1 MMTIGHVLMVSSVA
15 IAGAAFLPFGGGER
29 GRLEV
34 IHELPIAPGSFT
46 FTGKGMLVV
55 SYHQYF
61 EPTVQLEMIDEGG
74 RRGELTEDGKL
85 APNGLTLDSIQ
96 SVQSDGGQIL
106 WLLDNGRRGDALPK
120 LVGWD
125 AKAKE
130 LARVIYLPEPATR
143 AHSFLTDMVVDRAE
157 PYVYLSDPAG
167 GQDAALVVINTD
179 TGVARRVLEGDVSMR
194 AEEGFVLQLEDR
206 PVERRRLDG
215 TISTAHLGV
224 GPIALDRGSEWLYF
238 GPVLGGILYRVR
250 TSDLIDETLDPI
262 SLAGNVERY
271 SAKPVCVGITVDNA
285 GNIYVGDLIAKGI
298 GVIRA
303 RDKGYE
309 MLVQDPRLQ
318 WPCSPCFGPDGRLYV
333 AASQLHLAPF
343 FQGGQDRS
351 RAPFPIFRVRA
362 LGAGVPGR

>member
-1 MMTIGHVLMVSSVA
+1 MTIGRLLGFSSVVV
-15 IAGAAFLPFGGGER
+15 AGAAFLPFVGGER
-29 GRLEV
+29 GKLEV
-34 IHELPIAPGSFT
+34 VYELPIAPASFT
-46 FTGKGMLVV
+46 FTGKGTVVV

-61 EPTVQLEMIDEGG
+61 EPTVQLELLDEGG
-74 RRGELTEDGKL
+74 RRSELAEIGGFVH
-85 APNGLTLDSIQ
+85 NGLTLDSVQ
-96 SVQSDGGQIL
+96 AVQSDGGQVI
-106 WLLDNGRRGDALPK
+106 WVLDNGRRGDALPK
-120 LVGWD
+120 LLSWD
-125 AKAKE
+125 TKAKS

-143 AHSFLTDMVVDRAE
+143 THSFLTDMVVDRTE
-157 PYVYLSDPAG
+157 PYIYLSDPAG
-167 GQDAALVVINTD
+167 GRDAALVVVNTD

-194 AEEGFVLQLEDR
+194 AEEGFVLKLEDR

-215 TISTAHLGV
+215 TLSTAHLGV

-238 GPVLGGILYRVR
+238 GPVLGRILYRVR
-250 TSDLIDETLDPI
+250 TSDLIDETLDPRN
-262 SLAGNVERY
+262 LVAKVERY
-271 SAKPVCVGITVDNA
+271 APKPVCVGITVDNA
-285 GNIYVGDLIAKGI
+285 GNIYVGDLIAGGI

-343 FQGGQDRS
+343 FQGGHDRS